1 VLYLTKNLTFFVF
14 SIILVVVIRKK
25 EHIMA
30 NFKEKMNYKWRS
42 FVWDMKYSKDARNN
56 FLTCVFFVVVFGCA
70 FVWLAKAD
78 KKAKEK
84 EEAQKKLEQVEK
96 ERQAKRAHDFADYII
111 EDVRAYAIP
120 SKRSIREWCENYKFD
135 PGYWDGRIQDL
146 VSDSTKYANAIY
158 RDAWCIQKL
167 HPNISFEAAL
177 KWIDEQSSVVVGPKY
192 EAEYNMGVSHGE
204 EVIKSVS
211 YVPSGKTE
219 VKGSNHSAEYK
230 MKVNK
235 RHLKEISLKL
245 AQLRAGRNLA
255 QKNLER

>member
-1 VLYLTKNLTFFVF
+1 MILWGVLYLTKNLTFLFFCV
-14 SIILVVVIRKK
+14 ILVVVIRKK
-25 EHIMA
+25 ECITA
-30 NFKEKMNYKWRS
+30 FFKS
-42 FVWDMKYSKDARNN
+42 IKDNWNREFDPYIVLVLAVG
-56 FLTCVFFVVVFGCA
+56 LGGLI
-70 FVWLAKAD
+70 WLAKVD
-78 KKAKEK
+78 KKAKEQ

-167 HPNISFEAAL
+167 HPNISFESAL
-177 KWIDEQSSVVVGPKY
+177 KWIDEQSSVVIGPKY